1 MYPLTPGESP
11 ENISKDYYS
20 LAPIVMENPGIRNA
34 LTILYQKS
42 QIDFTSGRLPKDQAS
57 VVIWSFMAHHQGI
70 RLRDLLRECL
80 KWLGGQWHVAS
91 RQPQKRQDYSK
102 LLSYLD
108 RGLKKTGVEPR
119 DVMFAIREGAGV
131 GRLI

>member
-42 QIDFTSGRLPKDQAS
+42 QIDFVSERLPKDLAS

-70 RLRDLLRECL
+70 SLRDLLSECL
-80 KWLGGQWHVAS
+80 KWLGGQGHGAQ
-91 RQPQKRQDYSK
+91 RLPHPQKQVDPKGSSPV
-102 LLSYLD
+102 LQLP
-108 RGLKKTGVEPR
+108 GG
-119 DVMFAIREGAGV
+119 GN
-131 GRLI
+131 